1 MAIFFS
7 DHKSIDF
14 YDILFDDDVILE
26 PSKIIIVLIRKSE
39 KGGIVHS
46 HPAIDRCCKWSGWG
60 VDVQKL
66 QFDGRDETKRISCNI
81 SESAFLHEYV
91 LKRKFVMLNN
101 CTDDWKAKKW
111 TLRSKQIMMQCV
123 MAILCCYN
131 ITEKSLH
138 IVFHFYY
145 RVYNWQVCLV
155 DILPK

>member
-14 YDILFDDDVILE
+14 DDILFDYDVILE
-26 PSKIIIVLIRKSE
+26 PSNIIILLIRKSE

-81 SESAFLHEYV
+81 PESAFLQEYV

-111 TLRSKQIMMQCV
+111 TFRSKHIMMQCV
-123 MAILCCYN
+123 KAVIGIQNIKSQKNPCILSCIF
-131 ITEKSLH
+131 ITEFCRHK
-138 IVFHFYY
+138 
-145 RVYNWQVCLV
+145 YNVL
-155 DILPK
+155 